1 MEKEDTSQYI
11 FGNDL
16 GRQQMGKKERD
27 LGLFTRDWGLD
38 FYLFFG

>member
-1 MEKEDTSQYI
+1 MCLMEKEDTSQYI

-27 LGLFTRDWGLD
+27 LGLFTRD
-38 FYLFFG
+38 